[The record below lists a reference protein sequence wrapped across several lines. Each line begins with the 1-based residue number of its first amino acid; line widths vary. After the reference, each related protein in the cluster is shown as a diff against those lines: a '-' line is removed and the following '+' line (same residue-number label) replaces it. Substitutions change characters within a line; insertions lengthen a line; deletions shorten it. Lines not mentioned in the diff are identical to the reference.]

1 MNMLIKV
8 LHRFTNLLLVLALAL
23 VVLLVAPRVLGMD
36 SYAVI
41 SASMHP
47 ALPVGS
53 LIYVQK
59 TDPAKIEVKDII
71 SFRLGGTVATHRV
84 AEKDSQAQTF
94 TTKGDRNA
102 NPDGSPLPYSQ
113 VIGKVV
119 FHVPYLG
126 ALSQWLTPLRAG
138 IVIAA
143 LLLLTFLPSPAK
155 KKELAA

>member
-1 MNMLIKV
+1 MLIKV

-23 VVLLVAPRVLGMD
+23 AVLLVAPRVLGMD

-59 TDPAKIEVKDII
+59 TDPVNIVAGDVV
-71 SFRLGGTVATHRV
+71 SFRLGSTVATHRV
-84 AEKDSQAQTF
+84 VAANPEARTF
-94 TTKGDRNA
+94 ITKGDRNE
-102 NPDGSPLPYSQ
+102 NPDGAPLPWSG

-119 FHVPYLG
+119 FHVPFLG

-138 IVIAA
+138 VAVAA
-143 LLLLTFLPSPAK
+143 LLLLTFLPNPAK
-155 KKELAA
+155 KKREQAA